1 MPAYA
6 ISYGK
11 AAIPVYRHDAAPLV
25 GVPAVPESTF
35 TGRANRL
42 FACEV
47 DVEVLG
53 DNFLPAYTE
62 GDNSLVVAT
71 DSMKNFVLR
80 EAGVWDGATLESLLA
95 RLGRRLLAS
104 YPQMEGLRLAG
115 RELRF
120 DAVAASG
127 VLHARERGDR
137 GVAALELEREGDG
150 TRVADQR
157 SGREGVELL
166 KTTGSAFTSFVRD
179 DYTTLPERRDRP
191 LYIRLDVGW
200 RYADPLDAE
209 GVDSGRYVPSEQVR
223 DVCAAVFDGLV
234 SESIQQLVHEMGVR
248 LLDRFPPLAEVS
260 LRALNLTRDP
270 VGDGVFSDPFPA
282 VGTIDLTLSR

>member
-1 MPAYA
+1 MPAHA

-25 GVPAVPESTF
+25 GVPRVPESAF
-35 TGRANRL
+35 AGRANRL

-53 DNFLPAYTE
+53 ENFLPAYTQ
-62 GDNSLVVAT
+62 GDNSMVVAT

-80 EAGVWDGATLESLLA
+80 EAGAWDGATLESLLA
-95 RLGRRLLAS
+95 RVGRRLLAT

-120 DAVAASG
+120 DTVATSG
-127 VLHARERGDR
+127 VLHARERGDH
-137 GVAALELEREGDG
+137 GVAALELARAGGG

-157 SGREGVELL
+157 SGRDGLELL

-191 LYIRLDVGW
+191 LYVRMDVGW
-200 RYADPLDAE
+200 RYADPADAE
-209 GVDSGRYVPSEQVR
+209 GADPSRYVPSEQVR

-234 SESIQQLVHEMGVR
+234 SESIQHLVHEMAVR
-248 LLDRFPPLAEVS
+248 LLARFPTLDEVS
-260 LRALNLTRDP
+260 LAARNLTRDP

-282 VGTIDLTLSR
+282 VGTIDLTMRR